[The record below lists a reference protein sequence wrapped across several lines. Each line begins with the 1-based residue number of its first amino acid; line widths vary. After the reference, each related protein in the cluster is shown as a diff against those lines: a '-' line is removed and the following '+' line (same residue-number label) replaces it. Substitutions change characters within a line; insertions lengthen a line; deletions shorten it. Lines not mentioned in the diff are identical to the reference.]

1 MIKVFEAFAGYGSQ
15 SMALRRLG
23 IDFEVVG
30 ISEID
35 KYAIHAYMAV
45 HGKTPNY
52 GDISKID
59 WDNVPDFDLFTY
71 SFPCGLAG
79 TRVKT
84 NLGYKNIEH
93 ISIGDK
99 VLTHNN
105 RYCEVIRTMSRFCPD
120 YYNINAIGCKLKLT
134 AEHPLYILRDGKE
147 QWVKVKDLQKT
158 DKLSY
163 CIPQENKLLDL
174 SNEELWLL
182 GRYVAD
188 GFINKHLY
196 NSVLFAIGF
205 DKESEFLENIPKEYI
220 DRFHKTPKTCCEY
233 RIADKHL
240 QSLCL
245 EFGTGAKNKRVPE
258 WLINGNKEQIICFLN
273 GYFSGDGH
281 VRYRSGT
288 KVQMFTTVS
297 KDLFLSIQM
306 LILKCYGKVCSL
318 SVRHD
323 KRKETFNDT
332 YYGQL
337 SFSLSKHQLIR
348 GERIFVAIKKVEKV
362 KKEVQVFNLEVEQ
375 DNSYTCDNV
384 NTHNC
389 TDISS
394 AGQQRG
400 LAEGSGTRSS
410 LLWECRKAIEAK
422 RPKYLLMEN
431 VKNLV
436 SKKFTPYLKEWII
449 FLEGQGYSNYT
460 KVLNAKDFGVP
471 QNRERVFM
479 VSILGEVS
487 FHFPKPFT
495 LEKRLRD
502 VLEKDVD
509 ESFYL
514 SEKVVN
520 TLLARNEKNKA
531 KGNGFKFAPKTG
543 DVIASSITAHP
554 NDRPCDNFIK
564 EPIIFH
570 IGNIYGDKKG
580 RGFAGNVYDKDGI
593 SPTIMTNGGGN
604 RQPMIFECC
613 NQEKKYGNKRVQSLV
628 DSGKISGHEVQFLD
642 AYNQTINQSNMSFI
656 SEPISCAV
664 RGRNPENPSDRN
676 PGIELEQRLELG
688 GDIAN
693 CITTVQKD
701 SLVAEPNVL
710 TPKRTEYGKA
720 MRKDY
725 EAGNIQESR
734 HNMTELE
741 PRTDGISNTITT
753 VQKDNLLVEPQELS
767 DNEIKRLNDVCV
779 ETDYQVVEI
788 SVNPMSRK
796 LEFKGSKSIYPVCPT
811 LRATDYKGPHTV
823 WEINENIECVV
834 YKGRMLK
841 EGDGL
846 YLHNSDEFNQGSL
859 DGISRTLKATKFD
872 AGVVQNYRIRKLT
885 PRECFR
891 LMGVSEKDI
900 DNIQKSGISKTQQY
914 KMAGNSIVVD
924 VLYYI
929 FKEMFVDKSC
939 EDAQLSL
946 F

>member
-35 KYAIHAYMAV
+35 KYAIQAYMAV
-45 HGKTPNY
+45 HGDTPNY

-59 WDNVPDFDLFTY
+59 WSSVPDFDFLTY
-71 SFPCGLAG
+71 SFPC
-79 TRVKT
+79 
-84 NLGYKNIEH
+84 
-93 ISIGDK
+93 
-99 VLTHNN
+99 
-105 RYCEVIRTMSRFCPD
+105 
-120 YYNINAIGCKLKLT
+120 
-134 AEHPLYILRDGKE
+134 
-147 QWVKVKDLQKT
+147 
-158 DKLSY
+158 
-163 CIPQENKLLDL
+163 
-174 SNEELWLL
+174 
-182 GRYVAD
+182 
-188 GFINKHLY
+188 
-196 NSVLFAIGF
+196 
-205 DKESEFLENIPKEYI
+205 
-220 DRFHKTPKTCCEY
+220 
-233 RIADKHL
+233 
-240 QSLCL
+240 
-245 EFGTGAKNKRVPE
+245 
-258 WLINGNKEQIICFLN
+258 
-273 GYFSGDGH
+273 
-281 VRYRSGT
+281 
-288 KVQMFTTVS
+288 
-297 KDLFLSIQM
+297 
-306 LILKCYGKVCSL
+306 
-318 SVRHD
+318 
-323 KRKETFNDT
+323 
-332 YYGQL
+332 
-337 SFSLSKHQLIR
+337 
-348 GERIFVAIKKVEKV
+348 
-362 KKEVQVFNLEVEQ
+362 
-375 DNSYTCDNV
+375 
-384 NTHNC
+384 
-389 TDISS
+389 TDIST
-394 AGQQRG
+394 AGQQKG

-410 LLWECRKAIEAK
+410 LLWKCRKAIEAK
-422 RPKYLLMEN
+422 RPRYLLMEN

-436 SKKFTPYLKEWII
+436 SKKFTPYLKEWLR

-479 VSILGEVS
+479 VSILGEAS

-495 LEKRLRD
+495 LEKRLKD

-514 SEKVVN
+514 SEKIVK
-520 TLLARNEKNKA
+520 TFLTRNEKNKA
-531 KGNGFKFAPKTG
+531 KGNGFKFESTMG
-543 DVIASSITAHP
+543 DVIASSILTNAGSR
-554 NDRPCDNFIK
+554 DCDN
-564 EPIIFH
+564 
-570 IGNIYGDKKG
+570 YVYVVGDTNPSG
-580 RGFAGNVYDKDGI
+580 HGMNGNVFDSNGLCPI
-593 SPTIMTNGGGN
+593 LTTNKGEGP
-604 RQPMIFECC
+604 RI
-613 NQEKKYGNKRVQSLV
+613 L
-628 DSGKISGHEVQFLD
+628 
-642 AYNQTINQSNMSFI
+642 A
-656 SEPISCAV
+656 PISCAL
-664 RGRNPENPSDRN
+664 RGRNPENPSDRKA
-676 PGIELEQRLELG
+676 GIELEQTLELG
-688 GDIAN
+688 TDIAN

-701 SLVAEPNVL
+701 SLVAEPSLYIKQATKKGYIEIPLGGVFDASYPESLTRRGRVQDNGKVSPTLTAGGEPPCLYEGMEPKCVAYTRDCKGKVISRRLTDIANTVHGSTGSGGSTDCFVAEPQVL

-720 MRKDY
+720 LRKDY
-725 EAGNIQESR
+725 DAGKIKESR

-779 ETDYQVVEI
+779 ETDYQVMGI

-811 LRATDYKGPHTV
+811 LRATDYKCPHTV
-823 WEINENIECVV
+823 WERNEDMECVV
-834 YKGRMLK
+834 YKGRVLK

-846 YLHNSDEFNQGSL
+846 YLHNSDDFNQGSL

-929 FKEMFVDKSC
+929 FKKMFVDKSC